1 MAGSEGVIISAP
13 EGRRRACGVKPVA
26 LPANVPVPSVYVAGS
41 AVARRL
47 CRLYGCL
54 RSSLPLIRKLPSLR
68 SPRSP
73 VLHICIPVY
82 NEAPTVGVLLWRIR
96 QLFQEFSREYEL
108 TVYDDGSSD
117 ATAEVLE
124 PYSQVMPLTVL
135 RGETRCGTA
144 TAIDTLLRSVATRTR
159 YPRRDAAVVMQAD
172 LTDQPEHLIDMVKRF
187 EGGADLVVAQR
198 SLEATPSHPTPV
210 RRLQR
215 VAPWVLRPFVS
226 VPNVRD
232 PFRSFRLY
240 RIQLLRD
247 LISEAGDGP
256 LMRAEGWA
264 GNVDL
269 LLRAMRHA
277 RRMETIELSPRYDLR
292 PRESRVRP
300 WDDAV
305 SLYRFGRGARS
316 RRVLDSPLRT
326 ANSP

>member
-1 MAGSEGVIISAP
+1 MI
-13 EGRRRACGVKPVA
+13 
-26 LPANVPVPSVYVAGS
+26 
-41 AVARRL
+41 
-47 CRLYGCL
+47 
-54 RSSLPLIRKLPSLR
+54 
-68 SPRSP
+68 
-73 VLHICIPVY
+73 HICIPVY

-96 QLFQEFSREYEL
+96 QLFQEFSREYEI

-124 PYSQVMPLTVL
+124 PYGRVLPLTVM
-135 RGETRCGTA
+135 RGGTRRGMA
-144 TAIDTLLRSVATRTR
+144 AAVDTLLRTVAAGTR
-159 YPRRDAAVVMQAD
+159 YPRRDAAVVMQGD
-172 LTDQPEHLIDMVKRF
+172 LTDQPEHLVDMVKRF

-198 SLEATPSHPTPV
+198 SLEAIPSQPTPV
-210 RRLQR
+210 RRLQW

-226 VPNVRD
+226 VPGVRD

-247 LISEAGDGP
+247 LIREAGDEP
-256 LMRAEGWA
+256 LMRADGWA

-277 RRMETIELSPRYDLR
+277 RRMETMDLSPRYDLR

-305 SLYRFGRGARS
+305 SLYRFGRAARS
-316 RRVLDSPLRT
+316 RRALDPTLRT
-326 ANSP
+326 GTSP